1 MRTRTL
7 LPGNLTTSMVVYG
20 DLPYGPTGID
30 QSATIPFCLAVA
42 PIGLGSAATPRQ
54 LTPAGI
60 QAAILRINT
69 YIAAL
74 SAANRDLMLRTFG
87 QSANGG
93 LIQLGPRLV
102 TYPVLNYT
110 DALAEVT
117 AWATLLGTGANVEVF

>member
-20 DLPYGPTGID
+20 DLPFGPTGADVNGTTAFRLIV
-30 QSATIPFCLAVA
+30 C
-42 PIGLGSAATPRQ
+42 PILLGPAATPRQ
-54 LTPAGI
+54 LTPAGL
-60 QAAILRINT
+60 QAAVLRLNT

-74 SAANRDLMLRTFG
+74 STANRDLMLRSFG
-87 QSANGG
+87 QTTNDPA
-93 LIQLGPRLV
+93 IQVGPRLV

-117 AWATLLGTGANVEVF
+117 AWATLLGTGANVETF